1 MKGDPNIL
9 KHLNIGLKG
18 ELTAINQYFLHSR
31 MLENW
36 GLTRLA
42 KHEYKES
49 MEEMVHAD
57 RLIKLIIMLEGLPN
71 LQELDRLHIGENVEE
86 VLEGD
91 RMLELKAIEDY
102 RKAIADCEASKDY
115 VTRDLLADI
124 LKDEE
129 GHLDHLDTM
138 LQMIELQGLQNF
150 IQLQS
155 APADGSE
162 S

>member
-1 MKGDPNIL
+1 DPKIIQ
-9 KHLNIGLKG
+9 HLNTGLKG

-36 GLTRLA
+36 GMTRLA
-42 KHEYKES
+42 RHEYKES
-49 MEEMVHAD
+49 IEEMGHAD
-57 RLIKLIIMLEGLPN
+57 KLIKRILLLEGLPN
-71 LQELDRLHIGENVEE
+71 LQELDRLNIGENVKE

-91 RMLELKAIEDY
+91 RMLELKGIKNY
-102 RKAIADCEASKDY
+102 REAIADCEIARDY
-115 VTRDLLADI
+115 VTRDLLTDI
-124 LKDEE
+124 LEDEE

-155 APADGSE
+155 NPADKAE
-162 S
+162 D